1 MPKHIAIIL
10 GHPDPAG
17 GHFCHALAD
26 AYADGASGA
35 GHTVSRIDISRLDFP
50 LLRTKEDFERG
61 NPPSAI
67 SEAQDVIREADHLL
81 IVYPLW
87 HGTMPALLKG
97 FIEQVFRP
105 GFTLEHRDGKWPVKL
120 LAGRSARIV
129 VTMGMPAMV
138 YRWFYFAHSLRSLER
153 NVLRFCGIKPVREN
167 LFGMIDGADDAKRR
181 KWLEK
186 MRSLGAAGQ

>member
-1 MPKHIAIIL
+1 MSPGLI
-10 GHPDPAG
+10 
-17 GHFCHALAD
+17 
-26 AYADGASGA
+26 
-35 GHTVSRIDISRLDFP
+35 FP
-50 LLRTKEDFERG
+50 LLRTKEEFERG
-61 NPPSAI
+61 NAPPAI
-67 SEAQDVIREADHLL
+67 SEAQDAIRQADHLL

-105 GFTLEHRDGKWPVKL
+105 DFTLENREGEWPVKL

-129 VTMGMPAMV
+129 VTMGMPAIV

-167 LFGMIDGADDAKRR
+167 LFGMVEAADDAKRQ

-186 MRSLGAAGQ
+186 MQKLGAAGQ

>member
-1 MPKHIAIIL
+1 MPSSRDTPIR
-10 GHPDPAG
+10 PASTL
-17 GHFCHALAD
+17 CHALAD
-26 AYADGASGA
+26 AYADGAAGA
-35 GHTVSRIDISRLDFP
+35 GHSVSRIDVSRLDFP

-61 NPPSAI
+61 NPAPAI
-67 SEAQDVIREADHLL
+67 GEAQDAIREADHLL

-105 GFTLEHRDGKWPVKL
+105 DFALEYREGKWPVKL

-129 VTMGMPAMV
+129 VTMGMPAMI
-138 YRWFYFAHSLRSLER
+138 YRWIYFAHSLRSLER

-167 LFGMIDGADDAKRR
+167 LFGMIDAADDAKRR
-181 KWLEK
+181 KWREK
-186 MRSLGAAGQ
+186 MRSLGAAGN